1 MAIFMASTKSVS
13 RAKGQNAI
21 AAAAYRA
28 GDKLLDEDKEKGKTH
43 NYEKRSG
50 VLSADIILPSVLSD
64 GEISRAE
71 LWNMAERNETRKN
84 SRVAREW
91 LVALPHELS
100 EPDRKA
106 LAHDFA
112 RTLADRYQV
121 IADCAIHVPTDKE
134 IERGASPLN
143 FHAHI
148 LLTTRTASIDDGGKI
163 YLTKDKA
170 DSEISDD
177 DRRKKGLPRMSV
189 EVKAVRELWE
199 QTANKKLEEHGHNL
213 IDSRSYRSQGIE
225 LVPQIKMGKDATHME
240 RKGKSTVRG
249 DFNRDIIKSNELVWS
264 KQLTDNQRIN
274 KQADQIIFERRKQKE
289 RDHIPEPTAKI
300 TKVEPKPMPVQ
311 SAAVMQALAL
321 AKTVKQKHLDQAKDK
336 ALALAAELR
345 SNQEQEQQAKLDQ
358 QKLVAVQI
366 ERETAQFNANKEQ
379 RYAQALNNTEQH
391 HVKGIDPNTQQGHLI
406 LSVSVANEALNS
418 LNDYMNNPD
427 TSQRQQQFSK
437 REHDFMST
445 KLLENAQMAL
455 SSIKDLN
462 YSSERKTHTATL
474 QSAFNDLAMT
484 HSKDMTEEQQKDIES
499 TKNAIED
506 YSNEIN
512 RSRGFE
518 IGH

>member
-1 MAIFMASTKSVS
+1 MASTKSVS

-43 NYEKRSG
+43 DYEKRSG
-50 VLSADIILPSVLSD
+50 VLSADIILPSDLAD
-64 GEISRAE
+64 GEIGRAE
-71 LWNMAERNETRKN
+71 LWNMAERNENRKN

-100 EPDRKA
+100 EPDREA

-134 IERGASPLN
+134 IERGASSLN

-148 LLTTRTASIDDGGKI
+148 LLTTRTASIDDDGKI

-199 QTANKKLEEHGHNL
+199 QTANKKLEEQGHNL
-213 IDSRSYRSQGIE
+213 IDSRSYRSQGINIM
-225 LVPQIKMGKDATHME
+225 PQIKMGKDATHME
-240 RKGKSTVRG
+240 RKGNSTVRG
-249 DFNRDIIKSNELVWS
+249 DFNRDIIKSNELVWD
-264 KQLTDNQRIN
+264 KQLATNQRIN
-274 KQADQIIFERRKQKE
+274 KQADQIIFELRQQKE
-289 RDHIPEPTAKI
+289 LDHIPEPTAKI
-300 TKVEPKPMPVQ
+300 TQIEPKPMPVQ
-311 SAAVMQALAL
+311 SAAVMKALAL
-321 AKTVKQKHLDQAKDK
+321 AETVKQKHLEQAKDK

-345 SNQEQEQQAKLDQ
+345 SNQEQEQQAKLAQ
-358 QKLVAVQI
+358 QKLAAVQI
-366 ERETAQFNANKEQ
+366 ERETAQFNVHKEK

-391 HVKGIDPNTQQGHLI
+391 NVKGIDSNTQQGNLI

-418 LNDYMNNPD
+418 LNDYVNNTD
-427 TSQRQQQFSK
+427 TSKHQQQLSK
-437 REHDFMST
+437 REHEFMST
-445 KLLENAQMAL
+445 KVLENTQMAL
-455 SSIKDLN
+455 KSIKELN
-462 YSSERKTHTATL
+462 YSSERKMHTAAL
-474 QSAFNDLAMT
+474 QIAFNDLVT
-484 HSKDMTEEQQKDIES
+484 IHGKDMKEEHQKAVQSIK
-499 TKNAIED
+499 TAIEE

-512 RSRGFE
+512 RSRGLE

>member
-1 MAIFMASTKSVS
+1 MAIFMASTKSIS

-43 NYEKRSG
+43 DYEKRSG
-50 VLSADIILPSVLSD
+50 VLSADIILPSDLSD
-64 GEISRAE
+64 SEIGRAE
-71 LWNMAERNETRKN
+71 LWNMAERHETRKN

-112 RTLADRYQV
+112 RTLANRYQV

-148 LLTTRTASIDDGGKI
+148 LLTTRTASIDDDGKI

-199 QTANKKLEEHGHNL
+199 QSANKKLEEYGHNL

-240 RKGKSTVRG
+240 RKGKSTVKG
-249 DFNRDIIKSNELVWS
+249 DFNRDIIKSNELVWD
-264 KQLTDNQRIN
+264 KQLATNQRMN

-289 RDHIPEPTAKI
+289 RDYIPEPTAKI
-300 TKVEPKPMPVQ
+300 TKIEPKPIPVQ

-336 ALALAAELR
+336 ALVLAAELR
-345 SNQEQEQQAKLDQ
+345 SKQEQEQQAKLAQ
-358 QKLVAVQI
+358 QQLAAVQI

-379 RYAQALNNTEQH
+379 RYAQALSSTEKH
-391 HVKGIDPNTQQGHLI
+391 HIKGIDTNTQQGHLI
-406 LSVSVANEALNS
+406 LSISVANEALNS
-418 LNDYMNNPD
+418 LNDY
-427 TSQRQQQFSK
+427 
-437 REHDFMST
+437 
-445 KLLENAQMAL
+445 
-455 SSIKDLN
+455 
-462 YSSERKTHTATL
+462 
-474 QSAFNDLAMT
+474 
-484 HSKDMTEEQQKDIES
+484 
-499 TKNAIED
+499 
-506 YSNEIN
+506 
-512 RSRGFE
+512 
-518 IGH
+518 